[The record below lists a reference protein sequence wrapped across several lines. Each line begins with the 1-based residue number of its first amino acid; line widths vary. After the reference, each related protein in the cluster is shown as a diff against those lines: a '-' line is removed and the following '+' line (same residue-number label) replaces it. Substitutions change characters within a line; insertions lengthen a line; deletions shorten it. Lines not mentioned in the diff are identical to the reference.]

1 MSKITIANPAVN
13 VSCARCVDEM
23 MKMMMKMMIVMRM
36 MMRMMMMMIQT
47 IYVCIMTS

>member
-13 VSCARCVDEM
+13 VSCARGGYEM
-23 MKMMMKMMIVMRM
+23 MM
-36 MMRMMMMMIQT
+36 MMRMMMRIRMMMVQT